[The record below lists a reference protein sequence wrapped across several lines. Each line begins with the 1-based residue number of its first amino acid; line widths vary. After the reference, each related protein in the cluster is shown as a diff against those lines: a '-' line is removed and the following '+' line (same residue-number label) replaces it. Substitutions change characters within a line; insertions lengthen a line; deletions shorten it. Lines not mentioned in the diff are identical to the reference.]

1 MNSYTFHITLY
12 QLALLGTL
20 FTGLTFALLL
30 AFAKTAN
37 RAANRLLAL
46 ALLAMVLW
54 IARVLGIG
62 IGLSAYI
69 PYWSRLPLQFSLA
82 LGPLIFF
89 YALKITR
96 PGYPFRPKDL
106 LHFSPLLLELGAQ
119 AWAVRDSI
127 ITGAATFDTAAF
139 RQLNPVVQWLA
150 FASVVIYLYL
160 ALRLINRFYRQQTFN
175 GGDRHLYQLQWLH
188 RLLAG
193 FGCCWLLWVPF
204 TAVSYFYPGPLSA
217 QAFYP
222 LYLLLAVVMIWIAA
236 TAFLRAE
243 AGVRS
248 DAPSFLKPTTPA
260 QLKQKSTWLKKAVKE
275 NRYYQDP
282 ELSLSSLAAKLGLT
296 THELSRIINTVLK
309 KSFNDFI
316 NEYRVADVVQ
326 KMQDP
331 AFDHITIL
339 GIAYE
344 SGFNSQSTFSRIFK
358 QVTGKTPLEYKNNVE
373 KEHPSYNLGSGK
385 PIAPLIYIVKPLP
398 GGHAKN

>member
-12 QLALLGTL
+12 HLALLGTL
-20 FTGLTFALLL
+20 FTGFTFALLL

-37 RAANRLLAL
+37 RAANRFLAL
-46 ALLAMVLW
+46 ALLVMVLW

-62 IGLSAYI
+62 FGLSAYI

-89 YALKITR
+89 YVLKITR
-96 PGYPFRPKDL
+96 PEYRFRPMDL

-119 AWAVRDSI
+119 ALAVRDSI
-127 ITGAATFDTAAF
+127 ITGAATYDTPAF
-139 RQLNPVVQWLA
+139 RQLNPAVQLLA
-150 FASVVIYLYL
+150 FVSVVIYLCL
-160 ALRLINRFYRQQTFN
+160 SLRQINRFYRQQTFT
-175 GGDRHLYQLQWLH
+175 GGDRHRYQLQWLH

-193 FGCCWLLWVPF
+193 FGVCWLLWVPF
-204 TAVSYFYPGPLSA
+204 TAVSYFYPGQLGV

-236 TAFLRAE
+236 TAFLRPE
-243 AGVRS
+243 AGVRA

-260 QLKQKSTWLKKAVKE
+260 QLKQKGVWLKKAVKE

-282 ELSLSSLAAKLGLT
+282 ELSLSALAGKLGLT

-316 NEYRVADVVQ
+316 SEYRVADVVQ

-331 AFDHITIL
+331 AYNHITIL

-344 SGFNSQSTFSRIFK
+344 SGFNSQSSFSRIFK
-358 QVTGKTPLEYKNNVE
+358 QITGKAPLEYKNNLE
-373 KEHPSYNLGSGK
+373 KEHPSYN
-385 PIAPLIYIVKPLP
+385 
-398 GGHAKN
+398 